1 MAVAF
6 VDQGI
11 GDHLI
16 QKRAV
21 VAHDEHRAIVVL
33 QQLLQ
38 QLQGVNVQVIGRFI
52 QHQHV
57 GGSGEQTRQQQA
69 IALAARQ

>member
-1 MAVAF
+1 MPFTLVH
-6 VDQGI
+6 QGI

-16 QKRAV
+16 QKCAV
-21 VAHDEHRAIVVL
+21 VADDEHGAIVVL

-38 QLQGVNVQVIGRFI
+38 QLQGVNVQIVGRFI
-52 QHQHV
+52 QHQYV

-69 IALAARQ
+69 IAFAARQ